1 MTGNPYQ
8 NANTAYQNQ
17 AVGTANPA
25 QLVLMLY
32 DRALAAIARAER
44 LMVAP
49 EADAIEVIHAE
60 LTRAQEIVTELSLSL
75 DYERG
80 GVIAGNLG
88 AIYDFCLA
96 RLAEANIKK
105 SPTLLPAVSQSLAE
119 LRTAFSEAAAKVA
132 AGAA

>member
-32 DRALAAIARAER
+32 DRALAAIARAEH
-44 LMVAP
+44 LMVTP
-49 EADAIEVIHAE
+49 QADSIDVIHAE

-75 DYERG
+75 DHDRG
-80 GVIAGNLG
+80 GVIAGNLE

-96 RLAEANIKK
+96 RLAEANVRK
-105 SPTLLPAVSQSLAE
+105 SPTLLPAVSHSLAE
-119 LRTAFSEAAAKVA
+119 LRTAFAEAAAKVA

>member
-8 NANTAYQNQ
+8 SASTAYQNQ

-32 DRALAAIARAER
+32 DRALAAIARAEH
-44 LMVAP
+44 LMIAP

-75 DYERG
+75 DHDLG
-80 GVIAGNLG
+80 GDIARNLE

-96 RLAEANIKK
+96 RLAEANVRK
-105 SPTLLPAVSQSLAE
+105 SPTLLPAVSESLGE

-132 AGAA
+132 TGAA

>member
-8 NANTAYQNQ
+8 SANTAYQNQ

-32 DRALAAIARAER
+32 DRALAAIARSER
-44 LMVAP
+44 LMIAP
-49 EADAIEVIHAE
+49 EAGSIEVIHAE

-75 DYERG
+75 DHDRG
-80 GVIAGNLG
+80 GVIAGNLE

-96 RLAEANIKK
+96 RLAEANVTK
-105 SPTLLPAVSQSLAE
+105 SPTLLPAVSRSLAE
-119 LRTAFSEAAAKVA
+119 LRTAFADAAAKVA